1 MHHLLRSTAIFA
13 AVAVPLSM
21 AAALLMNDENAAS
34 FDAIILS
41 FLMYVIASTGAFL
54 ILPPNS
60 SMQGLVSLLCAMI
73 GGIVGFALNVDTDND
88 LDIDMD
94 ELTAAVKKLTQQID
108 LDGDGSIEMGEIS
121 LILLCGCCTLAVST
135 LLRELTRRHLQKQF
149 F

>member
-94 ELTAAVKKLTQQID
+94 EY
-108 LDGDGSIEMGEIS
+108 
-121 LILLCGCCTLAVST
+121 
-135 LLRELTRRHLQKQF
+135 
-149 F
+149 